1 MLRFK
6 ILASAVPLILA
17 GIFAGGELL
26 PGARPCIEAGGSSL
40 QIAAAPWHADL
51 HVAFTDDPRTATVRV
66 QIVESVETADFVVV
80 DDADTSETN
89 TCVAAPRFVA
99 ISAYPSPSQ
108 PIIYLSPEGE
118 ADYRIFVRSK
128 SFSQREAAALIVGAN
143 GGHARI
149 AAASL

>member
-17 GIFAGGELL
+17 VVFAGGELL
-26 PGARPCIEAGGSSL
+26 PGPRPCIEAGGSSL

-51 HVAFTDDPRTATVRV
+51 HVAFTDDPRAATVRV
-66 QIVESVETADFVVV
+66 QIVENVETADFVVI
-80 DDADTSETN
+80 DDADSLEPN
-89 TCVAAPRFVA
+89 TCAAAPRLVA
-99 ISAYPSPSQ
+99 ISAHPSPSQ
-108 PIIYLSPEGE
+108 PIIYLSTDGG

-143 GGHARI
+143 AGHARI

>member
-6 ILASAVPLILA
+6 ILASAIPLILA
-17 GIFAGGELL
+17 GVFAGGELL
-26 PGARPCIEAGGSSL
+26 PGPRPCIEAGGSSL

-51 HVAFTDDPRTATVRV
+51 HVAFTDDPRAATVRV
-66 QIVESVETADFVVV
+66 QIVENVENADFVVV
-80 DDADTSETN
+80 DDDSAEANS
-89 TCVAAPRFVA
+89 CAAAPRFVA

-108 PIIYLSPEGE
+108 PIIYLSPDGG